1 MPAIRTNPDGSKLTL
16 FKYFPPSALE
26 DFIGCRVSLT
36 PPKFFN
42 DRFEFAVPRER
53 PDRKEL
59 EAMVEK
65 FEKQEY
71 ERIPQLHGQTSF
83 TAFRQARAEIREQWI
98 TRVMS
103 EEYRKAEPEKMRE
116 LLSQLW
122 GVVCLTEVPDNVLM
136 WTRYAD
142 SYQGF
147 LAEFICDWEHTTYEP
162 RFRGTPFGPALKVRY
177 ATQPPVFGRDFDNA
191 AICLSMKTNDWSY
204 EREWRVIQFL

>member
-1 MPAIRTNPDGSKLTL
+1 MGSFCAKVRVWNPSSPEKV
-16 FKYFPPSALE
+16 E
-26 DFIGCRVSLT
+26 
-36 PPKFFN
+36 
-42 DRFEFAVPRER
+42 
-53 PDRKEL
+53 EL

-147 LAEFICDWEHTTYEP
+147 VAEFICDWEHY
-162 RFRGTPFGPALKVRY
+162 
-177 ATQPPVFGRDFDNA
+177 GRRNKKAFNEQSDCRQRA
-191 AICLSMKTNDWSY
+191 KKGIAIGKGN
-204 EREWRVIQFL
+204 